1 MTKIFGD
8 ISPLKGHVLVVN
20 MEKGDRVTRS
30 GLIITDDN
38 GKDRGIRPRWA
49 QVYKVGADVDYVE
62 PGEWVLLEHG
72 RWTHGVE
79 MVLPENP
86 DETFYVQRA
95 DVDAILLVSDERP
108 EL

>member
-1 MTKIFGD
+1 MSKIYND
-8 ISPLKGHVLVVN
+8 ISPLRGHVLLIN
-20 MEKGDRVTRS
+20 MEKGDKITRS

-38 GKDRGIRPRWA
+38 GTNRGIRPRWA
-49 QVYKVGADVDYVE
+49 QVYKVGADIDYIA

-79 MVLPENP
+79 MALPEEP
-86 DETFYVQRA
+86 DTTYYVQRA
-95 DVDAILLVSDERP
+95 DVEAILLVSDERP